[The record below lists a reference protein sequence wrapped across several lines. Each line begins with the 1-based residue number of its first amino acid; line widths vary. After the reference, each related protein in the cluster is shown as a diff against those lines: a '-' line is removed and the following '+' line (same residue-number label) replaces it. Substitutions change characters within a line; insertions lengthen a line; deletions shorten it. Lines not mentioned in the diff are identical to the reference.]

1 MPLRPLADTVAI
13 VRDWSFRKEI
23 GYDEFS
29 VLAEKIEA
37 YWTKLKNRYLLI
49 DMQYLSDQMHE
60 YLSKVAFPMGEEGE
74 FCRLLQEE
82 VEYMILM

>member
-29 VLAEKIEA
+29 VLAENFPKA
-37 YWTKLKNRYLLI
+37 GKNTHFWKRFGFSVLE
-49 DMQYLSDQMHE
+49 D
-60 YLSKVAFPMGEEGE
+60 G
-74 FCRLLQEE
+74 
-82 VEYMILM
+82 